1 VQGTL
6 NNGNLKY
13 FVVAIVAFGV
23 VCFLFG
29 DYVGHK
35 RATPEERID
44 TVRVVD
50 YKPVP
55 DTAFVAEVLDSLDA
69 DHRREQERWLSEI
82 ERTALERE
90 NLTTVKDSLRAVN
103 NQLKAELFLLT
114 QLKVIPL
121 AIEGCGL
128 VTVTYNPLTNQAE
141 VEVTS
146 RPPLKLETVYITIT
160 KVVKE
165 RDYTFTAIVSAIITI
180 LTIWLK

>member
-1 VQGTL
+1 M

-13 FVVAIVAFGV
+13 FVVILIAYTLVIAGASS
-23 VCFLFG
+23 
-29 DYVGHK
+29 YITYK
-35 RATPEERID
+35 YAMPEIGETVD
-44 TVRVVD
+44 TTRVVE
-50 YKPVP
+50 YRPVP

-103 NQLKAELFLLT
+103 NTLKAELFLLT

-128 VTVTYNPLTNQAE
+128 VTVTYNPITNQAE

-146 RPPLKLETVYITIT
+146 RPPTKLETVYITIT

-180 LTIWLK
+180 LTIWLR